1 MVCDNLVIILINN
14 LIFKVLILVA
24 ITMVDA
30 VICVCSGQ
38 KGTSVRVL
46 LTLIRVD
53 VRLVC

>member
-1 MVCDNLVIILINN
+1 MVCHNLVIILINYF
-14 LIFKVLILVA
+14 IFKVLILVA

-30 VICVCSGQ
+30 VICVYSDQ

-53 VRLVC
+53 VQLVC